1 MATGREAKAA
11 FKKAATWG
19 TAVAVSAEDLFL
31 FTSEK
36 ITRSIENLPDDSA
49 GRPFTADRDPGLVTC
64 AGDLSAYLRYQG
76 LEVLLAMAMG
86 QAGTPSLE
94 GESSSAYRHQLRL
107 AADTDGLFGTLAV
120 YKGVS
125 VHEYPSCKVD
135 GFTIS
140 GEAGQPLNITF
151 NLICDDLNLNTT
163 EGTNTAAAMAALTLP
178 APGNRIL
185 FRQGTFLLNDA
196 TAAALSDNDRIHP
209 SRFSLTFKRG
219 LEGDYLAGGNDR
231 IAEPIGAGF
240 PEVSLELEF
249 PTYTSDTYLHDLGSD
264 TRKKMKISFQ
274 GQEIETGYPYRLEI
288 MIPHLVIT
296 NAEAAVDKAGK
307 IAHPIS
313 ALCLATT
320 SERPGMSDITAPFA
334 IDLVNTRSTDPLA

>member
-1 MATGREAKAA
+1 M
-11 FKKAATWG
+11 
-19 TAVAVSAEDLFL
+19 
-31 FTSEK
+31 EK
-36 ITRSIENLPDDSA
+36 QQVLIHEVGP
-49 GRPFTADRDPGLVTC
+49 RDGLQVEESVVPTE
-64 AGDLSAYLRYQG
+64 RK
-76 LEVLLAMAMG
+76 LEWI
-86 QAGTPSLE
+86 
-94 GESSSAYRHQLRL
+94 LRL
-107 AADTDGLFGTLAV
+107 ARSGVDMIQVGSFVHPKRVPQMADTDGLFGTLAV

-231 IAEPIGAGF
+231 IAVFNVHLLAIDTPEGLRKRLYGRRVVFHLRAVEPALVGA
-240 PEVSLELEF
+240 LEA
-249 PTYTSDTYLHDLGSD
+249 H
-264 TRKKMKISFQ
+264 
-274 GQEIETGYPYRLEI
+274 
-288 MIPHLVIT
+288 
-296 NAEAAVDKAGK
+296 AAVR
-307 IAHPIS
+307 S
-313 ALCLATT
+313 V
-320 SERPGMSDITAPFA
+320 EA
-334 IDLVNTRSTDPLA
+334 IDNKLVVSVEDPERDNPALIRALVSAGADIQFVGELRRTLEDVYLRLVKGS